1 MGSKSLDT
9 RIKITKKVMLK
20 NTADT
25 WSHGNAILTRTMK
38 LPDFFSVISA
48 NFQLSQKSNNV
59 VTFSVLRSGTH
70 SIVIQPLVSGLNSK
84 ITKK

>member
-38 LPDFFSVISA
+38 LPDLFSVISA

-59 VTFSVLRSGTH
+59 VTFPLLRPATH
-70 SIVIQPLVSGLNSK
+70 SIFIQPLLLR
-84 ITKK
+84 ITDR